1 MAASVKQL
9 RPIRMQTM
17 VTAPF
22 YADLQR
28 VAKEKGVSVSRLSRD
43 MLERAL
49 IEEHLCD
56 PREDALG

>member
-28 VAKEKGVSVSRLSRD
+28 KAKERGVSVSRFSRD
-43 MLERAL
+43 LLERAL
-49 IEEHLCD
+49 SEEHLLD
-56 PREDALG
+56 PMEDALG